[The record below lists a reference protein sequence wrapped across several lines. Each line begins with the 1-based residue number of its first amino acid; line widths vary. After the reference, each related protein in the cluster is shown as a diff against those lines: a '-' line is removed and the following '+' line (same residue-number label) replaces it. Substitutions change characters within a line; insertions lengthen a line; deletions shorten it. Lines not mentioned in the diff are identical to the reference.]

1 MRVLLTGGCGFIGS
15 HLVRRLVAAG
25 DDVVVLD
32 KLTYAGNPAN
42 LADVEHA
49 FHRGDIADPAA
60 VAAASEGADAVVNV
74 AAETHVDRSID
85 GATEFVTTN
94 VLGTQ
99 VLLDWAREHGVRFLQ
114 VSTDEV
120 YGDIDS
126 GLSREGDP
134 IRPSSPYAAS
144 KAAGDLLALASVRTH
159 GVDVVITRGSN
170 TYGPNQYP
178 EKLIPFF
185 TTNALDG
192 KPLPVY
198 GDGLQTRDWL
208 HVEDHAAGIELV
220 LREGKT
226 GEVYNIAGGEEVANA
241 EITRRIVELTGADP
255 ALVTRVEDRP
265 GHDRRYALDATK
277 LKSLGWS
284 PAHTLADGLPA
295 TVEWFR
301 THREWW
307 EPLRP

>member
-42 LADVEHA
+42 LADVEHV
-49 FHRGDIADPAA
+49 FHRGDIADPEA
-60 VAAASEGADAVVNV
+60 VAAAGEGADAVVNV

-85 GATEFVTTN
+85 GATEFVSTN

-99 VLLDWAREHGVRFLQ
+99 VLLDWAREHGVRYVQ

-198 GDGLQTRDWL
+198 GDGLQIRDWL

-226 GEVYNIAGGEEVANA
+226 GEVYNIAGGEEVVNA
-241 EITRRIVELTGADP
+241 RDHAPNRRA
-255 ALVTRVEDRP
+255 
-265 GHDRRYALDATK
+265 DRRR
-277 LKSLGWS
+277 S
-284 PAHTLADGLPA
+284 
-295 TVEWFR
+295 R
-301 THREWW
+301 TRHPRGRPPGPRP
-307 EPLRP
+307 PLRARRDEAEGARLEPGAQPGRRPARDGRVVPNPP